1 MQQQKHYIPLTF
13 FLVTIFNTKKNSHV
27 GILDYQTPSNSLCKH
42 NDVQQSGRMLL
53 NTTNKT
59 KKMLQKGILSGV
71 RKIIQSLLPETESR
85 KSHSSH
91 LNTRRWKVKH
101 AFLQSTYKEAASLS
115 TGAPFMGN
123 NSPPLQM
130 FSLMLLWQT
139 NT

>member
-27 GILDYQTPSNSLCKH
+27 GILDYETPSNSLCKH

-71 RKIIQSLLPETESR
+71 RKII
-85 KSHSSH
+85 
-91 LNTRRWKVKH
+91 
-101 AFLQSTYKEAASLS
+101 
-115 TGAPFMGN
+115 
-123 NSPPLQM
+123 
-130 FSLMLLWQT
+130 
-139 NT
+139 